1 MDDLS
6 DALELTSDDFNED
19 EKILK
24 GIVNFGSINVKA
36 IMCPRIDVTAI
47 DIKSGFD
54 NIVPAIIKSNFSLDL
69 YSDKVK
75 GKTLML
81 YSFFATTLHS
91 CDGSIP
97 NTFLY

>member
-6 DALELTSDDFNED
+6 DALELTSDDLNED

-24 GIVNFGSINVKA
+24 GIVNFGNINVSA

-54 NIVPAIIKSNFSLDL
+54 KL
-69 YSDKVK
+69 
-75 GKTLML
+75 
-81 YSFFATTLHS
+81 
-91 CDGSIP
+91 
-97 NTFLY
+97 FL